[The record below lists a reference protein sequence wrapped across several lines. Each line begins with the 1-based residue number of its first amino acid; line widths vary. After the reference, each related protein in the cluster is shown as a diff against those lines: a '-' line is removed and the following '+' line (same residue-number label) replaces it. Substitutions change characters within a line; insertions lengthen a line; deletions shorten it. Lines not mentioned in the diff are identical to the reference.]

1 MEISELNNYSAET
14 LYALLLVSIFLNF
27 HFFYLIIL
35 FFANNHRRR
44 KQKSKQS
51 RGTKRK
57 VQSYV
62 VTLKEAKKD
71 KEMGAWGRMFLFL

>member
-27 HFFYLIIL
+27 HFFYLTIL

-44 KQKSKQS
+44 KQKT
-51 RGTKRK
+51 TKNLGP
-57 VQSYV
+57 
-62 VTLKEAKKD
+62 LKEKYKVT
-71 KEMGAWGRMFLFL
+71 W